1 MDKKDVAI
9 KHKRDDLLNRK
20 KLARKISDYILSY
33 KDIEP
38 LTIGIIGKWGSGKS
52 SLINLILCY
61 LEFEIKNNPLD
72 KDYIIIH
79 FNPWFFSNQENL
91 YLQFFKLIIEKIT
104 THGYEKYSLFER
116 ATTHRRSIFKK
127 LKIETL
133 DEYVNFLQ
141 SNQTVPDNIMT
152 YGLNSNQ
159 IESYY
164 SLLAH
169 KEFCDEYFEDSK
181 YKIIVIIDDID
192 RLNDKE
198 IKKVI
203 TLVKSLAD
211 FKNFIYILS
220 FDKDIVAKSLAT
232 LQSDKGDKFLDKIVQ
247 IPINV
252 PEVNQS
258 RMDMIIFNELSEIYN
273 SRLNN
278 FINKDKD
285 LMEILPYLTVF
296 IKDLRDLKRYKNMLN
311 FYINNFDDELN
322 IDDFF
327 VLLALQVFESKIF
340 SILPKYKDILTT
352 HRRKFMVDSIKK
364 ETTANFNKYV
374 KNNLINVDL
383 ESMNKVLNYLFPELK
398 SSNFSIDELTQNNRI
413 GSSHHFYKYFSFSL
427 ESNDVSVTLLDNL
440 INCNDENEISK
451 MLTKSKNYDYNHF
464 LLRQLCLSK
473 HNIPFENIETFIK
486 SLIKNGE
493 IIHLYRDDFKYIYYI
508 LNDLFTRINNHDKTF
523 EILMNSDFENSFFTI
538 LELVYSVFYKY
549 NNEFSKLEKDL
560 EIDSKQKNELKKD
573 IIISSKQMNKLKN
586 DLEISSN
593 QLVKIEED
601 MIITFKQMSE
611 LEKIMIN
618 TIKQYCENGNLLN
631 HPRLK
636 TILSYWK
643 NFESTDVVKKYLDEN
658 VNEDMEVLNFIS
670 KFHKNKP
677 YSSSWGELIKVESEF
692 DFKELEKWKDLET
705 LIKQIKD
712 IYKNEDYSDDIKD
725 FCKLIIKKYDEYW
738 EFNKHFL

>member
-1 MDKKDVAI
+1 M
-9 KHKRDDLLNRK
+9 
-20 KLARKISDYILSY
+20 
-33 KDIEP
+33 
-38 LTIGIIGKWGSGKS
+38 
-52 SLINLILCY
+52 
-61 LEFEIKNNPLD
+61 
-72 KDYIIIH
+72 
-79 FNPWFFSNQENL
+79 
-91 YLQFFKLIIEKIT
+91 
-104 THGYEKYSLFER
+104 
-116 ATTHRRSIFKK
+116 
-127 LKIETL
+127 
-133 DEYVNFLQ
+133 
-141 SNQTVPDNIMT
+141 
-152 YGLNSNQ
+152 
-159 IESYY
+159 
-164 SLLAH
+164 
-169 KEFCDEYFEDSK
+169 
-181 YKIIVIIDDID
+181 D

-220 FDKDIVAKSLAT
+220 FDKDIVAKSLDQ

-340 SILPKYKDILTT
+340 SVLPKYKDILTT
-352 HRRKFMVDSIKK
+352 HRRKFMIDSIKK

-427 ESNDVSVTLLDNL
+427 ESNDVSVTLLDKL

-473 HNIPFENIETFIK
+473 HCIPFGNIEAFIK

-493 IIHLYRDDFKYIYYI
+493 IIYLYRDDFKYIYYI
-508 LNDLFTRINNHDKTF
+508 LEDLFTRINNHNKTF
-523 EILMNSDFENSFFTI
+523 EILRNSDFENSFFTI
-538 LELVYSVFYKY
+538 LKLVYSVFYKY
-549 NNEFSKLEKDL
+549 NNEFSKLEKDM
-560 EIDSKQKNELKKD
+560 EIKSEQKND

-586 DLEISSN
+586 DLEISTK
-593 QLVKIEED
+593 QLVILEED
-601 MIITFKQMSE
+601 IIITFKQMSE
-611 LEKIMIN
+611 LEKIIIN
-618 TIKQYCENGNLLN
+618 TINQFCENGNLLN

-643 NFESTDVVKKYLDEN
+643 NFESEDVVKKYLDEN
-658 VNEDMEVLNFIS
+658 VKEDIEVLTFIS
-670 KFHKNKP
+670 KFHKNKL

-692 DFKELEKWKDLET
+692 DFKELEEWKDLES
-705 LIKQIKD
+705 LINQIKD
-712 IYKNEDYSDDIKD
+712 IYKNKDYSDDIKD
-725 FCKLIIKKYDEYW
+725 FCKLIIRKYDEYW